1 MRLKPSRIFKAVL
14 LCALLS
20 IISRTSFAQ
29 DWPGWRG
36 PGRDGLL
43 SAFTAPGS
51 WPDQLKRRWKV
62 DIGAGHSSPIVAG
75 RRVYTHSR
83 QGDKEVVSAFELETG
98 KPVWQDAYPAAYTM
112 NPAAMGHGK
121 GPKSTPVISNN
132 RLYTLGI
139 SGILSCYDA
148 AAGRLKWR
156 KEFSKEFKT
165 TSPLYGTAMSPV
177 VEGGL
182 LIAHLG
188 GDDGGALTAFDAET
202 GTERWAWKGDGPGY
216 ASPIVVDIEGVRQV
230 VTQSQNNVIGISAK
244 DGQLLWQI
252 PFTTEYA
259 QNIITPVVYKQTIIY
274 SGLDKGTTAIRVT
287 RRAGKWAVE
296 QVWHNPQVAMYMS
309 SPVVWGDYVF
319 GLSHKRKGQF
329 FCLDARTGEARWTT
343 EGREG
348 DNAAILAGA
357 GLLFLLG
364 DDAELTIARADAR
377 GFEPLKKYSLADS
390 PTWAH
395 PVVAGNRILI
405 KDAESLALWSVE

>member
-1 MRLKPSRIFKAVL
+1 MRSSINRVFKAAL
-14 LCALLS
+14 FCALLS
-20 IISRTSFAQ
+20 IINQTSFAQ

-36 PGRDGLL
+36 PARDGVLT
-43 SAFTAPGS
+43 SFTAPKT
-51 WPDQLKRRWKV
+51 WPAQLKRIWKV
-62 DIGAGHSSPIVAG
+62 EIGAGHSSPIVAG

-83 QGDKEVVSAFELETG
+83 QGDKEVVSSFELETG
-98 KPVWQDAYPAAYTM
+98 KAVWQDTYPAAYTM

-121 GPKSTPVISNN
+121 GPKSTPVIANG

-156 KEFSKEFKT
+156 KEFSKEYKA
-165 TSPLYGTAMSPV
+165 TSPLYGTAMSPI

-182 LIAHLG
+182 LIAHIG
-188 GDDGGALTAFDAET
+188 GQDSGALVAFDAET
-202 GTERWAWKGDGPGY
+202 GNERWAWKGDGPGY
-216 ASPIVVDIEGVRQV
+216 ASPIVIDIEGVRQI
-230 VTQSQNNVIGISAK
+230 VTQSQNNVIGARVS

-252 PFTTEYA
+252 PFTTEYV

-274 SGLDKGTTAIRVT
+274 SGLDKGATAIRVT
-287 RRAGKWAVE
+287 SRAGKWTAE

-309 SPVVWGDYVF
+309 SPVVIGDYVF

-329 FCLDARTGEARWTT
+329 FCLDARTGEARWMT

-357 GLLFLLG
+357 GLLFLL
-364 DDAELTIARADAR
+364 DDSAELTIAKGDGRA
-377 GFEPLKKYSLADS
+377 FEPLKKYSVADS
-390 PTWAH
+390 ATWAH
-395 PVVAGNRILI
+395 PVVIGNRILI
-405 KDAESLALWSVE
+405 KDAESLAMWSLE